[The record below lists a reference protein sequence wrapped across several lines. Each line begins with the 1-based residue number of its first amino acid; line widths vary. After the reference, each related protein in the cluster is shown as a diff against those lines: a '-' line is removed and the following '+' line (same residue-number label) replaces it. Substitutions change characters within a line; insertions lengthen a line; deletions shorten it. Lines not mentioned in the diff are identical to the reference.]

1 MKKIV
6 LTYGLIAGFVII
18 GSLTITLILTGGT
31 SDSMQFMEYLGYLF
45 MIAAL
50 SLIFVGTKRFRDQ
63 ELGGVIK
70 FGTAFKLGLGITL
83 VASVVYVISWEI
95 NLAVTDNSFIEDYTQ
110 SIIDSREADGASPAE
125 MEVVIAEMESMK
137 ASYSNPIYRLPMTFA
152 EIFPVGL
159 LITLLSAAL
168 LRKSE
173 FMPAA

>member
-1 MKKIV
+1 MKKIL

-18 GSLTITLILTGGT
+18 GSMTLTLILTGGT
-31 SDSMQFMEYLGYLF
+31 SDSMQFTEYLGYLF

-50 SLIFVGTKRFRDQ
+50 SLIFVGTKRYRDQ

-83 VASVVYVISWEI
+83 VASIVYVISWEI
-95 NLAVTDNSFIEDYTQ
+95 NLAVTGDAFIEDYTQ

-125 MEVVIAEMESMK
+125 MEGVIAEMESMK

-159 LITLLSAAL
+159 LIALLSAAL